1 MALKTKDL
9 NIALISLGY
18 WGKICVKTLSTLSNI
33 KLKYIV
39 TSQSQPKDILPTIEL
54 LPSWKHLL
62 DKQDID
68 GVIIASPSATH
79 YEIAKAFIQKNIPVF
94 IEKPMTLCVKQ
105 AEELYQ
111 LEKKFSCP
119 VVVDH
124 ILLFSPAFR
133 VISDY
138 IKTSNLNIHEISF
151 TAGKYKPYPHDVS
164 MLWEWA
170 PHDLAMCFNLING
183 PLEIKDITQQKKQID
198 TNYCQEINLTAQVKS
213 AKIKFKWST
222 LLETPTRKMIIQ
234 CSDRRIEF
242 NDKTEHKVTIIH
254 ANNEVEHLNYS
265 SKLALTAAFE
275 HFSECIKKQTPSFT
289 NTTLGLNV
297 VSTISQIN
305 TYLLPHE

>member
-1 MALKTKDL
+1 MSSKTL
-9 NIALISLGY
+9 NLALISLGY
-18 WGKICVKTLSTLSNI
+18 WGKICVKTLSILSNI

-39 TSQSQPKDILPTIEL
+39 TSQSHPKDILPTIKL
-54 LPSWKHLL
+54 LSSWKHLL

-79 YEIAKAFIQKNIPVF
+79 YDIAKAFIQKNIPVF
-94 IEKPMTLCVKQ
+94 IEKPMTLCVKE

-138 IKTSNLNIHEISF
+138 IKTSNLNIQEIAF
-151 TAGKYKPYPHDVS
+151 IAGKYKPYPNDVS

-170 PHDLAMCFNLING
+170 PHDLAMCFELING
-183 PLEIKDITQQKKQID
+183 SLEIKNITQQKKQID
-198 TNYCQEINLTAQVKS
+198 TNYCQEINLTSQVGSTKVE
-213 AKIKFKWST
+213 FNWST
-222 LLETPTRKMIIQ
+222 LFENPTRKMIIK
-234 CSDRRIEF
+234 CTDRQIEF
-242 NDKTEHKVTIIH
+242 NDKTEPKVTVIH
-254 ANNEVEHLNYS
+254 TNNKVEQLNYN

-275 HFSECIKKQTPSFT
+275 HFLEIIYTKNTSFT
-289 NTTLGLNV
+289 NTTLGLKV
-297 VSTISQIN
+297 VKAVHDIEQK
-305 TYLLPHE
+305 LP